1 MGLTSAMAVRP
12 DVKTSGGLNRD
23 RYVGCH
29 GNRTVE
35 RSTALEALDE
45 VLGLLGRRSSELN
58 VEINALEALGSVSGP
73 LGADGHAGLSKGN
86 ALLLGKV
93 LD

>member
-29 GNRTVE
+29 GNRAVE
-35 RSTALEALDE
+35 WSTAFKAFRE
-45 VLGLLGRRSSELN
+45 VLGLLPSRADQFN
-58 VEINALEALGSVSGP
+58 V
-73 LGADGHAGLSKGN
+73 
-86 ALLLGKV
+86 
-93 LD
+93 